1 MINEGTT
8 GEESE
13 KKKDNG
19 GGSLLARWGHA
30 IIRKFYYWRMRKFVR
45 MSEMGKRRMNP
56 DQEKC
61 FGIIRNLAAKP
72 ESELMIAPISQ
83 KFYIRYGDIF
93 VIVERGTVSI
103 INGVYHYDI
112 SVSDDLNSKI
122 TTFLYKVIE
131 RRRAALEAEVRS
143 KIDRSLDYIYYETRN
158 MKGPKKD

>member
-1 MINEGTT
+1 MSNESTT
-8 GEESE
+8 TEQS
-13 KKKDNG
+13 KKKDE
-19 GGSLLARWGHA
+19 GSLLARWGHA
-30 IIRKFYYWRMRKFVR
+30 IIRRFYYWRMRKYVR
-45 MSEMGKRRMNP
+45 MSEMGKRRMTS

-61 FGIIRNLAAKP
+61 FGIIRNLSAKA

-83 KFYIRYGDIF
+83 KFYIRNGDIF

-112 SVSDDLNSKI
+112 SVNDDLNSKI

-143 KIDRSLDYIYYETRN
+143 KIDRSLDYIYYETKN
-158 MKGPKKD
+158 LKGPKKDD

>member
-8 GEESE
+8 GEESDKE
-13 KKKDNG
+13 VG
-19 GGSLLARWGHA
+19 EGSLLARWGHA
-30 IIRKFYYWRMRKFVR
+30 IIRKFYYWRMRKYVR
-45 MSEMGKRRMNP
+45 MSGMGNRRMNS

-61 FGIIRNLAAKP
+61 FGIIRNLAAKSD
-72 ESELMIAPISQ
+72 SELMIAPISQ

-103 INGVYHYDI
+103 INGRYHYDI
-112 SVSDDLNSKI
+112 SVTDDLNGKI
-122 TTFLYKVIE
+122 TSFLYKVIE

-143 KIDRSLDYIYYETRN
+143 KIDRSLDNIYYETRN